1 MAWTSPVYGEVLVV
15 DLDAL
20 TATLTGTAP
29 GGGRD
34 IPASVPV
41 VTSVRGCELGWLLR
55 QAGFDHDHDDEG
67 LRRFARAVGVPLAR
81 VRRWVGGS
89 VPGSY
94 QARKAVLAVL
104 GEALGRPVAM
114 SDVWTWLRGQRT
126 TQGLPYYLA
135 WEVQRLTRQEA
146 AA

>member
-1 MAWTSPVYGEVLVV
+1 MAWTTPQYDVVPVI

-20 TATLTGTAP
+20 TAMLTGTTP
-29 GGGRD
+29 GGRD
-34 IPASVPV
+34 LPVPV

-55 QAGFDHDHDDEG
+55 QAGFVTDHDHDDDG
-67 LRRFARAVGVPLAR
+67 LRRFAHAVGAPLAHI
-81 VRRWVGGS
+81 RRWIAGS

-104 GEALGRPVAM
+104 SEALGRPVHM

-126 TQGLPYYLA
+126 THGLPYYLA
-135 WEVQRLTRQEA
+135 CEVNRLTRQA